1 MSSVAVVKRIAAM
14 AAELDALLAEPLD
27 GLSTA
32 ERLAVTHGWETLMRR
47 LPVVTHRLVAGLA
60 EVPTEELGEPTL
72 AAAWATL
79 LRISR
84 AEAHRRIHEAR
95 ELGPRC
101 AVTGEALEPVL
112 SHTAAAQ
119 RRGDIGA
126 EHVKIIRRFVDQLP
140 ALSTSRPVRRPR
152 RSSLGSLAGSRP
164 RSCVRPRTGWRSCL
178 IRTASSATGTGRGG
192 AL

>member
-1 MSSVAVVKRIAAM
+1 MSSVAVVKRIAAVT
-14 AAELDALLAEPLD
+14 AELDALLAEPLD

-32 ERLAVTHGWETLMRR
+32 DRLAVTHGWETLMRR

-60 EVPTEELGEPTL
+60 QVPTEELGEPTL
-72 AAAWATL
+72 AAALATL

-101 AVTGEALEPVL
+101 AVTG
-112 SHTAAAQ
+112 
-119 RRGDIGA
+119 RRSSRCCRTPPPRSGA
-126 EHVKIIRRFVDQLP
+126 GMSAPSTSRSFGGSSISCP

-152 RSSLGSLAGSRP
+152 RSSLGSPAGLTPEELRQAADRLAILLDQDGEL
-164 RSCVRPRTGWRSCL
+164 CD
-178 IRTASSATGTGRGG
+178 GTGRGG